1 MAYQSNTGSEYMWDE
16 YEALLEKLNAYEQE
30 VTVDSMF
37 KYTFT
42 LDRVVDG
49 DTIDITI
56 DLGFSIYKK
65 ERIRL
70 AFLNSPE
77 TRTKNLEEK
86 ALGFRTKEW
95 LSEQL
100 ESNNLV
106 VETIKEEKYGR
117 MLGWIFADGVNIN
130 EKMIEEGY
138 AWRYGEDKDI
148 SALKG

>member
-1 MAYQSNTGSEYMWDE
+1 
-16 YEALLEKLNAYEQE
+16 
-30 VTVDSMF
+30 MF
-37 KYTFT
+37 RYTFT

-138 AWRYGEDKDI
+138 AWRYGDDKDI